1 MTKQTNKV
9 WFIDKSI
16 QQAQYMNHV
25 NQALIPGQVKDFC
38 RYVASKAT
46 WNHTKELSKSYE
58 PCFASQDTIEIQM
71 GRSRDY
77 VTEAKKNALELGWIQ
92 VKHRQGTSDLIWPRI
107 GDNDPSIKPKFKREK
122 WGREDYEPVE

>member
-1 MTKQTNKV
+1 MEKQTNKP

-16 QQAQYMNHV
+16 QQAQYMNYV
-25 NQALIPGQVKDFC
+25 NQALISGQVKDFC

-46 WNHTKELSKSYE
+46 WSHTKDLNKSYD

-77 VTEAKKNALELGWIQ
+77 VSEAKKNALELGWIQ
-92 VKHRQGTSDLIWPRI
+92 VKHRHGSSDLIWPRI
-107 GDNDPSIKPKFKREK
+107 GENDPSIKQKFKREK